1 MDTHDNNTYCDLI
14 GISPLKD
21 FSLILAQEIDKALVL
36 WWEKEG
42 RGKNPCVNKMTHLQ
56 VILAKRLTR
65 YKKELV

>member
-14 GISPLKD
+14 GISPLMD

-42 RGKNPCVNKMTHLQ
+42 RGKNLERKVTGMPKL
-56 VILAKRLTR
+56 KRNSVL
-65 YKKELV
+65 EFQ